1 MTKNLQLDKMDQK
14 ILSILQKEARI
25 TNQEL
30 SERVNLSPSSCLN
43 RVRKLEERG
52 FIGPFFGMVDLERVC
67 RSVMV
72 IATVTLKDHSR
83 EQFKAFQDY
92 VQDIPEVVECY
103 MVSGSFDFCLRI
115 VAPDMARYNEIN
127 DYLLDATETQGVMNI
142 SSHVVLNT
150 SKHFSGYPI
159 ERLL

>member
-52 FIGPFFGMVDLERVC
+52 LIGPFFGMVDLERVC

-159 ERLL
+159 DRLL

>member
-1 MTKNLQLDKMDQK
+1 MSFSQQLDRIDQN
-14 ILSILQKEARI
+14 ILSILQQEARI
-25 TNQEL
+25 TNQDL
-30 SERVNLSPSSCLN
+30 SDRVNLSPSSCLN

-52 FIGPFFGMVDLERVC
+52 FIGPYFGMIDLERVC

-83 EQFKAFQDY
+83 DQFKAFQDY
-92 VQDIPEVVECY
+92 VQKIPEVVECY

-115 VAPDMARYNEIN
+115 VAPDMGRYNEIN
-127 DYLLDATETQGVMNI
+127 DYLLDATDTPGVMNI

-159 ERLL
+159 EKLL

>member
-1 MTKNLQLDKMDQK
+1 MSLNQQLDRLDQK
-14 ILSILQKEARI
+14 ILSILQEEARI

-30 SERVNLSPSSCLN
+30 SVRVNLSPSSCLN

-52 FIGPFFGMVDLERVC
+52 FIGPYFGMVDLERVC

-83 EQFKAFQDY
+83 DQFKAFQDY
-92 VQDIPEVVECY
+92 VQNIPEVVECY

-115 VAPDMARYNEIN
+115 VAPDMGRYNEIN
-127 DYLLDATETQGVMNI
+127 DYLLDATDTPGVMNI

-150 SKHFSGYPI
+150 SKQFSGYPI
-159 ERLL
+159 EKLL